1 MGRCF
6 CVVGNSGTGKT
17 HLSRRLAAQ
26 LGLPHVELDVLNHRA
41 GWQEAPLEEFRD
53 QVRRTL
59 DGLQANDGGWVVDG
73 NYRSRVGDLIN
84 ADTYVWLDYPRSIVM
99 RRVVRR
105 TLGRVVTRRELGTAT
120 GNVGARWSTSI
131 PARTLSCGH
140 GPTTRIIDA
149 GTTRRAR
156 AIGTPP
162 GYACA
167 ARRTRSSCC
176 YILAAATTRKVQRNQ
191 AW

>member
-26 LGLPHVELDVLNHRA
+26 LGLPHVELDALNHRA

-105 TLGRVVTRRELGTAT
+105 TLGRVVTRRELWNGNRERWRSLVNLDPRENIVLWAWTNHQNYRRRYDEASAHDRHAT
-120 GNVGARWSTSI
+120 WIRLRSPQDAEQWLLLLGR
-131 PARTLSCGH
+131 GH
-140 GPTTRIIDA
+140 D
-149 GTTRRAR
+149 
-156 AIGTPP
+156 
-162 GYACA
+162 
-167 ARRTRSSCC
+167 
-176 YILAAATTRKVQRNQ
+176 
-191 AW
+191 